1 MAHQMSPP
9 QRPIQPPPPPQ
20 RPYSPYQSAQSPGGI
35 ALPPAKRARLSPNP
49 ASPQAIAYATPDMNY
64 NTYSPMAATSP
75 PPFNAPQPYALSPVM
90 GSMGPPPRPNPEKP
104 EKEEKEKIHDISD
117 VMDVF
122 HGSGVDLREEENYMT
137 NNSFRNFHGAN
148 NYNNSFGSSTTTSSA
163 NNSFNMLNQGGFGN
177 NQAFAGKG
185 PISQPTASQEA
196 IEEDMLR
203 KHKMAARELAEKQQQ
218 HLRDPF
224 LQSNIVRHR
233 MHKIAYDQ
241 GVALNVEGLFDKIPD
256 RPQNV
261 HGVTANG
268 PNGTSAA
275 ALKAHG
281 LLQETA
287 PLADI
292 LALVSLAANERART
306 LLDDAY
312 TVARGRRYGSHGV
325 VPADLSD
332 VAVRENAKRA
342 TIASTSNMGTA
353 WDRTPKRG
361 LDGEIKPEPLSPQG
375 SHVQARPPRTTSN
388 IHPGAPPAEDPT
400 ISFSSTI
407 TSHLRDL
414 AIRDRDA
421 EHERVRKRQQRAQ
434 RAASAND
441 PDAINTAIPDVPS
454 SSAAGTPTGASTPAP
469 IDPGSQIAPEIKIT
483 KKERER
489 QAKLGQTEE
498 VLHKNANTTAAMQL
512 GFGRKN
518 KKYSWMTG
526 GQPAAPVNPY
536 KPSSKSAASSSSAAA
551 AAVNGNGASKSP
563 GGAPEKAVDKALQVR
578 ERKWGGWREDG
589 IEGRGIQVRDWAVV
603 LEKDGRE
610 KKALQRC
617 LLSLDST

>member
-1 MAHQMSPP
+1 MS
-9 QRPIQPPPPPQ
+9 
-20 RPYSPYQSAQSPGGI
+20 
-35 ALPPAKRARLSPNP
+35 
-49 ASPQAIAYATPDMNY
+49 
-64 NTYSPMAATSP
+64 ATSP
-75 PPFNAPQPYALSPVM
+75 PPFNAPQPYASSPVM

-137 NNSFRNFHGAN
+137 NNSFRNLYGSNA
-148 NYNNSFGSSTTTSSA
+148 YNNSFGSSTTVSST
-163 NNSFNMLNQGGFGN
+163 NNSFNSLNQGSFGN

-185 PISQPTASQEA
+185 PISQPTASQES
-196 IEEDMLR
+196 IEEELLR
-203 KHKMAARELAEKQQQ
+203 KHKTAARDLAEKQQQ

-241 GVALNVEGLFDKIPD
+241 GVALNVEGLFDKIPE
-256 RPQNV
+256 RPQTV

-275 ALKAHG
+275 ALKTHG
-281 LLQETA
+281 LLQHDA
-287 PLADI
+287 ALADI

-332 VAVRENAKRA
+332 VAVGENARK
-342 TIASTSNMGTA
+342 ASVAPTANTGTA
-353 WDRTPKRG
+353 WDRAPKRELNG
-361 LDGEIKPEPLSPQG
+361 DVKPEPVSPQG
-375 SHVQARPPRTTSN
+375 NDHAVCSVRSQSDTNTGIPPV
-388 IHPGAPPAEDPT
+388 EEPT
-400 ISFSSTI
+400 ISFSSAI
-407 TSHLRDL
+407 TGHLRNL
-414 AIRDRDA
+414 AISDFEA
-421 EHERVRKRQQRAQ
+421 EKERVRKRKERAK
-434 RAASAND
+434 RAAAAND
-441 PDAINTAIPDVPS
+441 PDAINTVIPEVLPT
-454 SSAAGTPTGASTPAP
+454 SAGGTPTGAVTPAP
-469 IDPGSQIAPEIKIT
+469 PDAAAQIAPEKIT

-498 VLHKNANTTAAMQL
+498 VLHKNANSTAAMQL
-512 GFGRKN
+512 GFGRKG

-526 GQPAAPVNPY
+526 GQAAPPVNPY
-536 KPSSKSAASSSSAAA
+536 KPSPKPSGTVSS
-551 AAVNGNGASKSP
+551 AAVNGNGAGKSP
-563 GGAPEKAVDKALQVR
+563 VGAPENTVDKALQVR

-603 LEKDGRE
+603 LERDGRE

-617 LLSLDST
+617 LLNLDST